1 MFSNID
7 IKVYKGNKVQGIY
20 LDIMTEDVNFG
31 MRHKSTIPQDYKFKD
46 LYSLPKTKRTYG
58 SQFNQM
64 YNQRVKSL
72 KSRVMK
78 MAIFKWKNETIN
90 DAPVVYTNKI
100 LDVKD
105 STPCYIIGTVFM
117 DMKYKPN
124 ILKEVSEN
132 MYAAPVIKDLSN
144 LSKLD
149 QIRTDSY
156 SDPKTDQIMLEDESG
171 RIVLDGELLDKIILA
186 TGAVVGLLGME
197 IESGVFTVVDIVYPE
212 PSPQIPRLITN
223 NKNKIA
229 FISGINITPNDL
241 ELGKLEIL
249 KDYLLGELMTDPKS
263 LALISSITRL
273 VISGNSVRV
282 NQNLIPNNSDSG
294 NGSKNKHSMD
304 KNKYRDLNKSNY
316 NADAM
321 RILDG
326 FLYTLL
332 SSMSITIMPG
342 ENDPS
347 EIGLPQQE
355 FHKSFFPQCK
365 QYSSQSP
372 QSSHFQLVTNPTWLE
387 MDNVRMLG
395 TSGEN
400 INDVFKYLIP
410 NIESGEI
417 EFEDSCCCKNEIIY
431 QSRMKMYETSILWQ
445 NIVPTSPD
453 TLWCYPFESEDPFTL
468 TETPHVYFIGNQ
480 PSFET
485 KMVELYNKN
494 GDTIKT
500 RIFSIPVFK
509 ETGEIVLLDTD
520 TLDCSSIKI
529 CD

>member
-197 IESGVFTVVDIVYPE
+197 IESGV
-212 PSPQIPRLITN
+212 LILRQM
-223 NKNKIA
+223 IW
-229 FISGINITPNDL
+229 S
-241 ELGKLEIL
+241 
-249 KDYLLGELMTDPKS
+249 
-263 LALISSITRL
+263 
-273 VISGNSVRV
+273 
-282 NQNLIPNNSDSG
+282 
-294 NGSKNKHSMD
+294 
-304 KNKYRDLNKSNY
+304 
-316 NADAM
+316 
-321 RILDG
+321 
-326 FLYTLL
+326 
-332 SSMSITIMPG
+332 
-342 ENDPS
+342 
-347 EIGLPQQE
+347 
-355 FHKSFFPQCK
+355 
-365 QYSSQSP
+365 
-372 QSSHFQLVTNPTWLE
+372 
-387 MDNVRMLG
+387 
-395 TSGEN
+395 
-400 INDVFKYLIP
+400 
-410 NIESGEI
+410 
-417 EFEDSCCCKNEIIY
+417 
-431 QSRMKMYETSILWQ
+431 
-445 NIVPTSPD
+445 
-453 TLWCYPFESEDPFTL
+453 
-468 TETPHVYFIGNQ
+468 
-480 PSFET
+480 
-485 KMVELYNKN
+485 
-494 GDTIKT
+494 
-500 RIFSIPVFK
+500 
-509 ETGEIVLLDTD
+509 
-520 TLDCSSIKI
+520 
-529 CD
+529 